1 MKKKFIV
8 IILLLISFI
17 TTNNYA
23 CFAEQANS
31 SVPKMLQDI
40 KGKDELTGYINK
52 IESIRANISTI
63 DISPATAKEKPDE
76 IKKQINLYLSEL
88 SAIQNSL
95 KNFDKKYSD
104 SQSDLLFSQQ
114 ISIIVNVY
122 NMSLNQQLTL
132 LNALIDNEYEASKL
146 FYSDYLIYIYYYLN
160 LGDQMIAYIN
170 TFYNL

>member
-104 SQSDLLFSQQ
+104 SQSDLL
-114 ISIIVNVY
+114 
-122 NMSLNQQLTL
+122 
-132 LNALIDNEYEASKL
+132 
-146 FYSDYLIYIYYYLN
+146 
-160 LGDQMIAYIN
+160 
-170 TFYNL
+170 